1 MGLLATVLLAMELQ
15 DMAMLAT
22 VEQDMELLATAEQDM
37 ELLATAEQD
46 MEHVAIEPATEI
58 QATEPTDM
66 AMDVPAT
73 ETATQAPVTAMAT
86 DMEITTTAEGRTEA
100 TPVLL
105 PLATAKAI
113 LAMVAET
120 MDGESSYHDVY
131 TDTSND
137 IDGGFRYGCQSNS
150 EVIFSS

>member
-46 MEHVAIEPATEI
+46 MEL
-58 QATEPTDM
+58 M

-137 IDGGFRYGCQSNS
+137 INGGFCYGCQSNS